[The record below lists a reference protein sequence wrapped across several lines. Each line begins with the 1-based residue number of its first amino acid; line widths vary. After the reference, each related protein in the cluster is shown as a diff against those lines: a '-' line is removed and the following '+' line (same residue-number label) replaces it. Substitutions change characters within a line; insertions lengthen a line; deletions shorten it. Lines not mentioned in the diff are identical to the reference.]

1 MAGVSYNH
9 STPSNLESQLTQASD
24 DASQAHQDVYGQ
36 DGSQPDNQAS
46 FTHEALA
53 GAAGFEAM
61 RKYQQHEQANGT
73 LTHPPLS
80 HPLSYSLAPS
90 LTPCLSILYLHPT
103 TTMLTPFA
111 KTGVAENHTFAKDL
125 LAGFAGGEADKLVE
139 TKGEDFYD
147 REKLKRDAQNNASD
161 YYDQQY
167 QGGGGQGG
175 GNQGGGDS
183 GYGGNQGGDSGY
195 GGNQGGDSGY

>member
-1 MAGVSYNH
+1 MFGW
-9 STPSNLESQLTQASD
+9 D

-36 DGSQPDNQAS
+36 DGPQPDNQAS

-61 RKYQQHEQANGT
+61 RKYQQHEQANG
-73 LTHPPLS
+73 
-80 HPLSYSLAPS
+80 
-90 LTPCLSILYLHPT
+90 
-103 TTMLTPFA
+103 
-111 KTGVAENHTFAKDL
+111 VAENHTFAKDI

-139 TKGEDFYD
+139 TKGENFYD
-147 REKLKRDAQNNASD
+147 REKMKRDAQQNASD

-167 QGGGGQGG
+167 QGGGG
-175 GNQGGGDS
+175 QGGGDS